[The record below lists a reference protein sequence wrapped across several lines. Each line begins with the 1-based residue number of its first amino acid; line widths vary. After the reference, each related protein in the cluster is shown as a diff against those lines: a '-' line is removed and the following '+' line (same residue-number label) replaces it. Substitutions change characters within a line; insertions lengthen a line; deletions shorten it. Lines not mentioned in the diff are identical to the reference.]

1 MLQGIPEQ
9 YSSPG
14 AQLPFP
20 QPRADQLAGP
30 WYSERLPVSNRPV
43 CPSCWPLACTADH
56 VSFPSLLSPFFI
68 SRNREICEAGESL
81 HIRSGKGSFYGED
94 GGKESSYLSP
104 CLSLW
109 NYSPKSLVQ
118 GRCWLGLDA

>member
-1 MLQGIPEQ
+1 MKLG
-9 YSSPG
+9 
-14 AQLPFP
+14 
-20 QPRADQLAGP
+20 RAYILG
-30 WYSERLPVSNRPV
+30 L
-43 CPSCWPLACTADH
+43 
-56 VSFPSLLSPFFI
+56 
-68 SRNREICEAGESL
+68 
-81 HIRSGKGSFYGED
+81 GKGSFYGED